1 MKKDILLQ
9 FSPTSIHFFPIPV
22 GTKHICLRLLLVYFK
37 VSQSHEDPEAPE
49 GTLAKDGKAAT
60 QKKKKKM
67 QEEQKLAQ
75 FSNLEHF
82 IKHPKDNFPPR
93 NEPKKI

>member
-22 GTKHICLRLLLVYFK
+22 GTKHIYLGLLLVYFK

-49 GTLAKDGKAAT
+49 GTLAKDE
-60 QKKKKKM
+60 KKKKNARGTKTS
-67 QEEQKLAQ
+67 LI
-75 FSNLEHF
+75 L
-82 IKHPKDNFPPR
+82 
-93 NEPKKI
+93 